1 MIRSITSQVRLDNA
15 SALDA
20 ENMSVAMTTAGDLIT
35 RNATTFTRI
44 GIGAANTRLTSNGTS
59 ATWVADTQ
67 NTAINA
73 KGDLLA
79 GTADNTLANVSIG
92 ANNTRLVADSA
103 ISTGMKWVADT
114 QNTVVDAIGDLLVG
128 SAPDTLTK
136 LSIGATGDRLTVSGG
151 TAAWTADTQN
161 TVIDAKGD
169 LLVGTADN
177 TVAKLT
183 VGTDNKVLTAN
194 SSATTGV
201 SWETPYDYLGLIVA
215 LGG

>member
-1 MIRSITSQVRLDNA
+1 MIRSITSQVRLDNP

-35 RNATTFTRI
+35 RDATTFTRI
-44 GIGAANTRLTSNGTS
+44 GIGTANTRLTSNGT
-59 ATWVADTQ
+59 
-67 NTAINA
+67 
-73 KGDLLA
+73 
-79 GTADNTLANVSIG
+79 G
-92 ANNTRLVADSA
+92 AA
-103 ISTGMKWVADT
+103 WVADT
-114 QNTVVDAIGDLLVG
+114 QNTV
-128 SAPDTLTK
+128 
-136 LSIGATGDRLTVSGG
+136 
-151 TAAWTADTQN
+151 
-161 TVIDAKGD
+161 IDNKGD

-183 VGTDNKVLTAN
+183 VGTDSKVLTAN